1 VATANFLHRRCEPHP
16 QGLQGSHLNLSQTI
30 DTDQR
35 IAPYEKTIFFS
46 YKAVKA
52 LAAKQ
57 LAKAE
62 ETLNRLDGNAPN
74 IATATA
80 TAATTA
86 AAAATTAAA
95 AATTAAATTAATTFT
110 ADGQPRLPPRRCRWE
125 AQADGN

>member
-1 VATANFLHRRCEPHP
+1 MATANFA
-16 QGLQGSHLNLSQTI
+16 S
-30 DTDQR
+30 
-35 IAPYEKTIFFS
+35 IAG
-46 YKAVKA
+46 VKA

-86 AAAATTAAA
+86 AAAAAVAAATIAAAAA
-95 AATTAAATTAATTFT
+95 AATIAAPATSANRDCALRFCPKRVAGVGGAARPLFP
-110 ADGQPRLPPRRCRWE
+110 QL
-125 AQADGN
+125 

>member
-1 VATANFLHRRCEPHP
+1 M
-16 QGLQGSHLNLSQTI
+16 
-30 DTDQR
+30 
-35 IAPYEKTIFFS
+35 
-46 YKAVKA
+46 KA

-62 ETLNRLDGNAPN
+62 ETLNRIDGNAPN

-80 TAATTA
+80 TAAPPA
-86 AAAATTAAA
+86 AAA
-95 AATTAAATTAATTFT
+95 AATTAAATTSASTFT